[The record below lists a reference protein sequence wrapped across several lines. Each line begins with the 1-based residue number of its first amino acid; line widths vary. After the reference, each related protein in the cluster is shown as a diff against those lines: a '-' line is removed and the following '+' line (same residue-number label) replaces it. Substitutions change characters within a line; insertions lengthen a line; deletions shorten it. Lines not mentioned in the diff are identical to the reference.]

1 MRLTSQSSR
10 FRCTS
15 LLYPNS
21 NFDSINF
28 LTEQIP
34 GGGGGGIPL
43 DLPRR
48 HQSEIGSG
56 FGEPDGILPQQIPRN
71 TPRGE
76 NQRYFINWARLRQ
89 SS

>member
-10 FRCTS
+10 FRYTS

-21 NFDSINF
+21 NFDSIIF

-34 GGGGGGIPL
+34 RGGGIPL

-76 NQRYFINWARLRQ
+76 NQRYFINWVRLRQ